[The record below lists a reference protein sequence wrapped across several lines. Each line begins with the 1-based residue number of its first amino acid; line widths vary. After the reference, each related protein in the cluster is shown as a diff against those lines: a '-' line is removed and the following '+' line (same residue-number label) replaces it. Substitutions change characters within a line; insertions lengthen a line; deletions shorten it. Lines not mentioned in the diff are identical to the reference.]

1 MTDQH
6 RTAAELALLK
16 VIADRIKEARKRPEG
31 EVAKW
36 RPKDRNAAVLPN
48 GEEIGAVTLASGR
61 KTARIND
68 PAALEDWARRTHPE
82 AFETVTITRLN
93 PQFVERLLAA
103 AKKLGTPVDAETGE
117 EVPGIVVEQGDPYPQ
132 VRLAADAAEIVAA
145 AWKDG
150 EMADLVARL
159 LRPAIEGGA

>member
-1 MTDQH
+1 MNGQH
-6 RTAAELALLK
+6 RAAAELALLK
-16 VIADRIKEARKRPEG
+16 LVSDQIRAARKGPESV
-31 EVAKW
+31 VAKW

-48 GEEIGAVTLASGR
+48 GEEIGSVTLASGR
-61 KTARIND
+61 KTARIAD
-68 PAALEDWARRTHPE
+68 QAALEEWARRTHPE
-82 AFETVTITRLN
+82 AFETVTITRLS
-93 PQFVERLLAA
+93 PQFVERLLSA

-132 VRLAADAAEIVAA
+132 VRLNPDAAEIVAA